1 MYYAQEFNMI
11 LETLQ
16 VNITFLVW
24 LSTLAWMILI
34 IVELQGIIITHTNL
48 IRYNLEN
55 EVVISAQ
62 TSRS

>member
-1 MYYAQEFNMI
+1 MYYAREFNMI